1 MFQVQLYTH
10 MSWLQQNVTT
20 GTCLT
25 SACLNV
31 YRLTGKHVQTF
42 GRLADQRWVCVDG
55 CPSNVTV
62 SDFGDVYFTD
72 VRSRFTSSKYIVTLQ
87 LTRLSERLYVSWK
100 QYLPI
105 VKIKCK
111 VMRFIE

>member
-55 CPSNVTV
+55 CPSTVTV

-72 VRSRFTSSKYIVTLQ
+72 VRYRFTSCKYIVTN
-87 LTRLSERLYVSWK
+87 T
-100 QYLPI
+100 
-105 VKIKCK
+105 
-111 VMRFIE
+111 FIRTSLRILKAIIANCQT